1 MVTDVIS
8 EEKSSNK
15 IYDAFLFGFFTDFLK
30 SSEDLPDSSLKV
42 FCRLESLFWLNN
54 FNEYYEHIK
63 ELDNKDENIGYLL
76 EFNFKLFTLDYVPKF
91 YTEKFKESENYEYQK
106 EFDNLLP
113 EFYRILEKPIDRAT
127 SPFYLEVL
135 LDIFIYIL
143 GIAENLF
150 DVKKLSL
157 SDHIKLKTNI
167 FTKLQQIE
175 SEFQNQNFNIEED
188 KIWQALIY
196 KEIAGVYSYYDEFS
210 HIERLYYEKSLSVR
224 ENIFALLDLVDY
236 IYSNEDKEY
245 EAWNYLKNFEKYFN
259 YEKVLNE
266 TKYLI
271 YFDTKAQFSE
281 YQSKQELK
289 DNYLRAIRLIEK
301 MKYKTISES
310 YFYYN
315 LGLSLEDEKDYLRSE
330 ENFNKALEILKNA
343 CQIPDLSYKSN
354 TKNRENLIYFLY
366 DFEDYLYE
374 LCLCQ
379 INLNKLEDYEETLG
393 NMENIKDE
401 LSSQGYQDEKADI
414 SYDIT
419 LLKVKNFENNLEKD
433 KKGYKE
439 LIEIIEKCLEEN
451 RDLLSNE
458 QKAELKVRLAIVY
471 LENDSLDKYNELI
484 KEAIDLDSDNST
496 VLEIATKKE
505 YLKTKFLSIEHR
517 NEIKKSFLV
526 LNRLL
531 VGIILL
537 FLIALILMIR
547 FGFQIEFFNLIYIAF
562 IVIVIVY
569 CLPPLITFVY
579 PIISRI
585 SISNVA
591 IDFADIPHKDRKS
604 DFH

>member
-1 MVTDVIS
+1 MGTNEIS
-8 EEKSSNK
+8 EEKSLNI
-15 IYDAFLFGFFTDFLK
+15 IYNAFLFGFFTDFLK
-30 SSEDLPDSSLKV
+30 SSEDLPDSSLKD
-42 FCRLESLFWLNN
+42 FCRLESLFWLND
-54 FNEYYEHIK
+54 FDEYFEYIK
-63 ELDNKDENIGYLL
+63 ELSSKDASIGYLL
-76 EFNFKLFTLDYVPKF
+76 EFNFKLFTLNLIPKIYV
-91 YTEKFKESENYEYQK
+91 EKIKKSDNYEYQK
-106 EFDNLLP
+106 EFKSLLP
-113 EFYRILEKPIDRAT
+113 EFYRILEKPLDKDIST
-127 SPFYLEVL
+127 FCLKVL
-135 LDIFIYIL
+135 LDIFCYIL
-143 GIAENLF
+143 GIAKNLF
-150 DVKKLSL
+150 SIKEIPFSEY
-157 SDHIKLKTNI
+157 IKLKTNI
-167 FTKLQQIE
+167 FTKVQQIE
-175 SEFQNQNFNIEED
+175 SEFQNQNFDSEEYR
-188 KIWQALIY
+188 IWQALIY
-196 KEIAGVYSYYDEFS
+196 KGIADVYSYYDEFS
-210 HIERLYYEKSLSVR
+210 HMERLYYEKSLSVR

-236 IYSNEDKEY
+236 IYSDDDKY

-289 DNYLRAIRLIEK
+289 DNYLKAIRLIEK

-354 TKNRENLIYFLY
+354 TKNRKNLIYFLY

-393 NMENIKDE
+393 NMENIKNE
-401 LSSQGYQDEKADI
+401 LSSQGYQEEKADI

-439 LIEIIEKCLEEN
+439 LIEIIEKCLVEN
-451 RDLLSNE
+451 KVLLSNE
-458 QKAELKVRLAIVY
+458 QKAKLKVRLAIVY

-484 KEAIDLDSDNST
+484 KKAIDLDPDNKA
-496 VLEIATKKE
+496 VLKIIGMKNQQ
-505 YLKTKFLSIEHR
+505 KTKFLSNEHWW
-517 NEIKKSFLV
+517 EIAKSFSIPV
-526 LNRLL
+526 
-531 VGIILL
+531 VIFILIFAIVCL
-537 FLIALILMIR
+537 SENYFVPELP
-547 FGFQIEFFNLIYIAF
+547 GLIYTLF

-569 CLPPLITFVY
+569 CLLPVITFIY